1 MKKWVKVYTTQKVY
15 NAKMATHLLDKK
27 SITNVLINK
36 MDSSYNNFG
45 YYEVLVYEKNYIDA
59 SKTIDQINPNE

>member
-1 MKKWVKVYTTQKVY
+1 
-15 NAKMATHLLDKK
+15 MATHLLDKK